1 MKKKEYIHPETIVH
15 TIATCQPLA
24 ASLEPQIYKGT
35 FNEDDVNER
44 PTKVSESESSEFNG
58 WYTGE

>member
-24 ASLEPQIYKGT
+24 ASPEPQINKGT
-35 FNEDDVNER
+35 FSEYDANDQ
-44 PTKVSESESSEFNG
+44 PTKASESESSEFNG
-58 WYTGE
+58 WFMGE